1 MKKIF
6 LILIMVIST
15 YGFTNDVETTTTKGG
30 NASVVSV
37 CVFSSDTAK
46 KGFLFVYVQGNG
58 FQQVMANDSPNGATK
73 FASCERKTKK

>member
-15 YGFTNDVETTTTKGG
+15 YGFTSDIEATAGKGG
-30 NASVVSV
+30 PAQIVSI
-37 CVFSSDTAK
+37 CVFPSDTAE

-73 FASCERKTKK
+73 FASCQRKTK